1 MGLHPFGLKS
11 GVNFA
16 LEPEGTCIRVS
27 LYLGGPLFAILGHSY
42 ALHTSVTFDLIP
54 NILLS
59 LINFYLNSQMCMD
72 FDKFFIQIQL
82 CLFEIKPLALNI
94 F

>member
-1 MGLHPFGLKS
+1 MLFEQHIVVIGSWVYIRLGINF

-16 LEPEGTCIRVS
+16 LEPEWAYIRVS
-27 LYLGGPLFAILGHSY
+27 LYLGGPLFAILRHSY
-42 ALHTSVTFDLIP
+42 ALHTSVTFDLVP

-72 FDKFFIQIQL
+72 LDKFFIQIQ
-82 CLFEIKPLALNI
+82 
-94 F
+94 